1 MPYKKLLLLVLTGLG
16 SLSLAACSTPSVIK
30 EYVYVYDD
38 LPTALLADC
47 RGYDGPLVD
56 NGDLARAYL
65 AERQGRVACNADK
78 EALREW
84 GAKRMFNPPGRIPGQ
99 P

>member
-1 MPYKKLLLLVLTGLG
+1 MLYKKLLLLVLTGLV
-16 SLSLAACSTPSVIK
+16 SLSLTACVTPSVIK
-30 EYVYVYDD
+30 EYVYVYDTVPAD
-38 LPTALLADC
+38 LLESCP
-47 RGYDGPLVD
+47 GYDGPLVD

-84 GAKRMFNPPGRIPGQ
+84 NAKRMAEPVPSGK
-99 P
+99 